1 MLRNDNKK
9 LQKLYE
15 SIVASPNAGINIILL
30 DDYNLYLKY
39 TALARINDASDTFD
53 RQIESYLENGPVNT
67 RYALEF
73 VNSPED
79 QRYIIAYVHKKHYG
93 GANVSFRGS
102 GTLGRFNCYSIM
114 REVPDVYQKLVF
126 VEFPI
131 SPCDKKIDQYLQGSG
146 KELLKDFTS
155 FPLELQLYFARG
167 GVGFSI
173 WNYTYVSDFKPWW
186 DTLKSVVR
194 NTFINRKWDT
204 DYGGFLDKVFTS
216 QQKKQH
222 LKMRKI
228 HISTKINSILD
239 KIKNESK
246 DYVYDGDINLIN
258 LDLTRLPDLSKYTI
272 RGRFTCSH
280 NPLTSL
286 QGAPHTVNSFECCYT
301 NITNLL
307 HGPINANSYSVED
320 CKNLISLQGS
330 PREVEQFSC
339 SYCNNLK
346 TLEHGPKHV
355 QGKYKCVVTGIKNL
369 IGAPVMFHNPSKWV
383 TNKFECGFCSDLESL
398 EGAPERVYGDF
409 ECSKTPKLKSLKYA
423 PKQIDGVF
431 NSDQFT
437 DQDYR
442 NYYHLDG
449 LRSIGLNATT
459 DEEGSIMDL

>member
-1 MLRNDNKK
+1 MLSNDTKK

-15 SIVASPNAGINIILL
+15 SIVASPNADVNIILL

-39 TALARINDASDTFD
+39 TALARVNDASDTFD
-53 RQIESYLENGPVNT
+53 RQIESYLENGPDIT

-79 QRYIIAYVHKKHYG
+79 QRYVIAYVHKKHYG
-93 GANVSFRGS
+93 GSNVSLRGS
-102 GTLGRFNCYSIM
+102 GTLGRFDYYSMM
-114 REVPDVYQKLVF
+114 REFPDVYQKLVY

-131 SPCDKKIDQYLQGSG
+131 SPSDKKLTQYIQGFG

-167 GVGFSI
+167 WVGNCI
-173 WNYTYVSDFKPWW
+173 WNNTYVREFKPWW

-204 DYGGFLDKVFTS
+204 DFEGFLDNVFTP

-228 HISTKINSILD
+228 HISTKINSVLD
-239 KIKNESK
+239 SVKNGSK
-246 DYVYDGDINLIN
+246 DYVYEGDINLEN

-272 RGRFTCSH
+272 KGTFTCSH

-286 QGAPHTVNSFECCYT
+286 QGAPHTVNSFDCRYT

-307 HGPINANSYSVED
+307 HGPINTKRYSVED
-320 CKNLISLQGS
+320 CKYLISLQGS
-330 PREVEQFSC
+330 PREVEDFSC
-339 SYCNNLK
+339 SYCYNLK

-355 QGKYKCVVTGIKNL
+355 QGKYMCIVTGIKNL
-369 IGAPVMFHNPSKWV
+369 IGAPVMVHNPSKWV
-383 TNKFECGFCSDLESL
+383 SNKFECGFCSDLESL
-398 EGAPERVYGDF
+398 EGAPEHIYGDF
-409 ECSKTPKLKSLKYA
+409 ECGKTPKLKSLEYA
-423 PKQIDGVF
+423 PKQIDGKF
-431 NSDQFT
+431 KSDQFT
-437 DQDYR
+437 DQNYR
-442 NYYHLDG
+442 DFYRSEG
-449 LRSIGLNATT
+449 LKSVMVDDT
-459 DEEGSIMDL
+459 DDDEGSIMDL